1 MSNPVTTLFDYK
13 QYLPHGY
20 CYLWQPDLVWLHVI
34 SDLTI
39 TLAYY
44 SIPLTI
50 FYMVYKRKQTIPFRW
65 VFIMFAVFIFL
76 CGTSHLVQII
86 TLWYPIY
93 YFQGLIK
100 VLTAAASL
108 ATALFIFPLIPTLL
122 EQFTTMEEK
131 GIRLFKPSGKPPA
144 EKTDD

>member
-1 MSNPVTTLFDYK
+1 MSDNAGFLATIFDYER
-13 QYLPHGY
+13 YMPHGY
-20 CYLWQPDLVWLHVI
+20 CLLWQPELVWLHVV

-50 FYMVYKRKQTIPFRW
+50 LYLVRKRGEKIPFRW

-76 CGTSHLVQII
+76 CGTTHLVEII
-86 TLWYPIY
+86 TLWYPMY

-108 ATALFIFPLIPTLL
+108 ATAILIFPLVPTLL
-122 EQFTTMEEK
+122 EQFQRLEK
-131 GIRLFKPSGKPPA
+131 SGVHLWGKDKA
-144 EKTDD
+144 L